1 MGWISE
7 EAEARLRA
15 GMTAAQRGDAVA
27 YERLLSELIPLLR
40 SFVGARLR
48 EDPAAVEDV
57 VQNVL
62 LAVHRA
68 RHTYRAE
75 RPFAPWL
82 AAVARNAATDHQRS
96 RGRRR
101 LRELPLD
108 DVEPLADEAG
118 PEPRPGAAG
127 LSPELRA
134 ALERLP
140 ASQREAVELLQVHG
154 LSVAE
159 AAVRAG
165 VKPGALKVRAHRG
178 YTKLRQLLAPRD
190 GETS

>member
-1 MGWISE
+1 MGWISD
-7 EAEARLRA
+7 EAEARLRS
-15 GMTAAQRGDAVA
+15 GMTAAQRGDAIA

-40 SFVGARLR
+40 SFVRARLR
-48 EDPAAVEDV
+48 EDSAAVEDV

-68 RHTYRAE
+68 RHTYRSE
-75 RPFAPWL
+75 RRFGPWIG
-82 AAVARNAATDHQRS
+82 AVARNAVIDHLRS

-101 LRELPLD
+101 QRELSLD
-108 DVEPLADEAG
+108 DAAEPAAAEAPPLADGE
-118 PEPRPGAAG
+118 
-127 LSPELRA
+127 LSPELRS

-140 ASQREAVELLQVHG
+140 ATQREAVELIQIRG

-178 YTKLRQLLAPRD
+178 YTALRQMLAAED
-190 GETS
+190 AEES

>member
-1 MGWISE
+1 MGWISD
-7 EAEARLRA
+7 EAEARLRS
-15 GMTAAQRGDAVA
+15 GMTAAQRGDEIA

-40 SFVGARLR
+40 SFVRARLR
-48 EDPAAVEDV
+48 DDSAAVEDV

-68 RHTYRAE
+68 RHTYRSE
-75 RPFAPWL
+75 RRFGPWL
-82 AAVARNAATDHQRS
+82 GAVARNAVVDHLRS

-101 LRELPLD
+101 LRELSLDAAAEPAAAEPL
-108 DVEPLADEAG
+108 PLADGE
-118 PEPRPGAAG
+118 
-127 LSPELRA
+127 LSPELRS

-140 ASQREAVELLQVHG
+140 AAQREAVELIQIRG

-159 AAVRAG
+159 AAVHAG

-178 YTKLRQLLAPRD
+178 YTALRRMLTPED
-190 GETS
+190 GEGS